1 MPGAPLVC
9 PPGTCWQGGRD
20 SNGPWA
26 RGVLATPTSP
36 LFAHFKK
43 TEVTVNWFR
52 QRFAKPAGCE
62 RKKGKLP
69 QKGSCWKQNYLG
81 QAGRLHTITH
91 GATPPP
97 PPPPPRAVPIAAATT
112 FGPSTR
118 GRPFMPPTPS
128 WGARARKNP
137 EEELKGAA
145 PLGVS
150 AVRGH

>member
-9 PPGTCWQGGRD
+9 PPGTCRQEGRD
-20 SNGPWA
+20 SNRPWA

-36 LFAHFKK
+36 LFSHFKK

-81 QAGRLHTITH
+81 LARRLHTITH
-91 GATPPP
+91 SVPT
-97 PPPPPRAVPIAAATT
+97 RAIPIAAATT
-112 FGPSTR
+112 TIGPSTR
-118 GRPFMPPTPS
+118 GRP

-137 EEELKGAA
+137 EEELKGAE

-150 AVRGH
+150 AVRGR